1 MVLFGNRTFRP
12 AGVALV
18 SALILCLVSGCAS
31 GPGSRFTRE
40 AGVPVIVTESDGT
53 KTTGTLVSYSGGALV
68 VDRAYPKNDRL
79 SVVRVNDRDVALLDG
94 AEIGLAVEI
103 REFDVVVR
111 GPVPLDSIEEARV
124 RSRAYYGWGTII
136 AAGLAYALVTI
147 LEEQ

>member
-1 MVLFGNRTFRP
+1 MVAARSLGVP
-12 AGVALV
+12 AARFALA
-18 SALILCLVSGCAS
+18 ALALLLLSGCAS
-31 GPGSRFTRE
+31 GPGRRFARE
-40 AGVPVIVTESDGT
+40 EGVPLIMTEVDGT
-53 KTTGTLVSYSGGALV
+53 ETTGTLVSYSGGALI
-68 VDRAYPKNDRL
+68 VDRAYPKNERL
-79 SVVRVNDRDVALLDG
+79 KVVRMSDRDVAILDG

-111 GPVPLDSIEEARV
+111 GPVPLDRVKEAQV